1 MPYPF
6 DRLAVGI
13 FSLSTRVSSGGYGAP
28 PDDTIVRHDRSN
40 ESKSGCSSMR
50 QNWVGTPDHADTR
63 WSAVSRR
70 CTSGSQRPGGG
81 NTSDDPKREPV
92 MRGGAVPE
100 MWKNGVAQIDA
111 GGGASGAGGGMLLSS
126 IVTARPYAIA
136 EPMCTRLRCVS
147 VAPFGRPVVPDV
159 KRIMNGSS
167 SSMATSGSGVV
178 PSTWSM
184 GVPVIPTS

>member
-1 MPYPF
+1 M
-6 DRLAVGI
+6 
-13 FSLSTRVSSGGYGAP
+13 SSGGNGAP

-50 QNWVGTPDHADTR
+50 QNYVGTPDHADTR
-63 WSAVSRR
+63 WSAVRRR

-81 NTSDDPKREPV
+81 NTSDEPKRAPV
-92 MRGGAVPE
+92 MNNGAVPE

-111 GGGASGAGGGMLLSS
+111 GGGASGAGGGTLLSNM
-126 IVTARPYAIA
+126 VTVRAYAIA
-136 EPMCTRLRCVS
+136 EPMCTMFRCVS

-167 SSMATSGSGVV
+167 SSMSTSGNSAE
-178 PSTWSM
+178 P
-184 GVPVIPTS
+184 